1 VSDASPAARPEG
13 RPDARHLV
21 VIGAG
26 VVGVAV
32 ALALQRDG
40 HRVTLVEREGPAAGA
55 SYGNASVIAT
65 ESVLPISSPGLARK
79 VPGMLLDPLGP
90 LRIRWRYLPHLA
102 PWLLRFLAAGRPAAY
117 EAAAA
122 ALASLQG
129 GALEAWRQLLRDAE
143 AEELLV
149 RRGWLAVYTDP
160 ARLAQAEAEVA
171 LQQRFRVPAER
182 LDTPAIRQM
191 EPALTPDLAGGWY
204 FPEVAHLLDPA
215 RVVERLVA
223 RFQARGGRLTI
234 AEARGFRFGDGRVE
248 ALRTDAGELPCEA
261 VVVAAG
267 AWSRPLAR
275 ALGIRLPLETERG
288 YHLTLPTPG
297 LELGRPIYSNE
308 FAMAITPLGE
318 GRLRLGGTVELGG
331 LEAPPDW
338 RRAEVLA
345 RRARRLFPDLDAG
358 GAERWMGF
366 RPSMPDSLPV
376 LGPVPGLANAWLAFG
391 HGHVGVT
398 LAARS
403 AELIGDL
410 VAGRPPRVDAAPY
423 RADRFG
429 AVSRGAGPGARRR
442 RAR

>member
-1 VSDASPAARPEG
+1 MIGNTSDGKAE
-13 RPDARHLV
+13 ARHIV

-26 VVGVAV
+26 AVGAAI

-40 HRVTLVEREGPAAGA
+40 LRVTLVEREGPAAGA

-65 ESVLPISSPGLARK
+65 ESVLPVSSPGLAWK
-79 VPGMLLDPLGP
+79 VPGMLLDPLGA
-90 LRIRWRYLPHLA
+90 LRIRWRYLPRLA
-102 PWLLRFLAAGRPAAY
+102 PWLLRFLAAGRPGAY

-122 ALASLQG
+122 ALATLQED
-129 GALEAWRQLLRDAE
+129 ALEAWRRLLREAA

-160 ARLAQAEAEVA
+160 VRLARAEAEVA
-171 LQQRFRVPAER
+171 LQQRLGVPAER

-191 EPALTPDLAGGWY
+191 EPALTAGLAGGWY

-223 RFQARGGRLTI
+223 RFREGGGELVI
-234 AEARGFRFGDGRVE
+234 AAARGFRRGADGRVE
-248 ALRTDAGELPCEA
+248 ALLTDGGELPCDGA
-261 VVVAAG
+261 VVAAG
-267 AWSRPLAR
+267 AWSRPLAA
-275 ALGIRLPLETERG
+275 ALGARLPLETERG
-288 YHLTLPTPG
+288 YHLTLPAPG
-297 LELGRPIYSNE
+297 LALGRPIYSNE
-308 FAMAITPLGE
+308 FAMAITPLEE
-318 GRLRLGGTVELGG
+318 GRLRLAGTVELGG

-345 RRARRLFPDLDAG
+345 RRAGRLFPDLQAG

-376 LGPVPGLANAWLAFG
+376 LGPVPGLDNAWLAFG

-403 AELIGDL
+403 AELIADL
-410 VAGRPPRVDAAPY
+410 VAGRRPRVDPFPF
-423 RADRFG
+423 RADRF
-429 AVSRGAGPGARRR
+429 
-442 RAR
+442 